1 MVRVKM
7 TRGDRAKQFAPFDAL
22 KGLQDALRIKEFEH
36 ERVQRGEVQEEQASK
51 ISKTLLS
58 LEKEDIVWVKY
69 FKDGHY
75 FSIEGKC
82 VLMIEKDQIK
92 VGGTN
97 IFINDIFDI
106 KICKRIEKYY

>member
-1 MVRVKM
+1 MARVKM
-7 TRGDRAKQFAPFDAL
+7 PRSDRAKQFAPFDAL

-58 LEKEDIVWVKY
+58 LEKDDIVWVKY

-82 VLMIEKDQIK
+82 KLMLENELLEVGSKKISLKDL
-92 VGGTN
+92 
-97 IFINDIFDI
+97 FDI
-106 KICKRIEKYY
+106 NIISNDKI